1 MSDNIL
7 DTIRN
12 KRHRNSVPPRDD
24 GLLASS
30 TQTPSTKDE
39 LQASLAKFPST
50 RRHSAIVLEE
60 DIDTKLTRFC
70 KESGIT
76 VEVFLEAAWVETTKD
91 PILMLEIL
99 NEAKRRYKTRK
110 DNDYHSQKIAFLNS
124 TSHKL

>member
-12 KRHRNSVPPRDD
+12 KRHRSSVPPRSD

-91 PILMLEIL
+91 PTLMLEIL

-110 DNDYHSQKIAFLNS
+110 EAGKLRRLITMLNK
-124 TSHKL
+124 T

>member
-12 KRHRNSVPPRDD
+12 KRHRSSVLPRDD

-30 TQTPSTKDE
+30 TQTESTKDE
-39 LQASLAKFPST
+39 LQASLAKYPLT

-60 DIDTKLTRFC
+60 DIDIKLTRFC

-91 PILMLEIL
+91 PTLMLEIL

-110 DNDYHSQKIAFLNS
+110 EAGKLRRLITMLNK
-124 TSHKL
+124 T